1 MQPCSRQTAA
11 AAMACGSQRQRSSQR
26 SGYAMQE
33 GGIGALQAVASQNI
47 FSDIVSSLR
56 GAGGHSC
63 LQYLKYTVKDFA
75 WAERWRGEGEA
86 AAGGSSG
93 GLEASGVKVEDRAW
107 ASRRAWSKRLGEMGR

>member
-1 MQPCSRQTAA
+1 
-11 AAMACGSQRQRSSQR
+11 
-26 SGYAMQE
+26 MQE
-33 GGIGALQAVASQNI
+33 GGIVGALQALASQNI

-93 GLEASGVKVEDRAW
+93 GLEASGVKVEDRAR
-107 ASRRAWSKRLGEMGR
+107 ARRQAWSKGLGKMGR